1 MEGQYPNDMK
11 NSRSYPPQN
20 QITHLEMDY
29 RVNQRILNRG
39 LTNNCE
45 SIKETFNICSHQGNA
60 NQNFP
65 EILLYTNQ
73 NGEDK
78 KFQ

>member
-1 MEGQYPNDMK
+1 
-11 NSRSYPPQN
+11 
-20 QITHLEMDY
+20 MDY
-29 RVNQRILNRG
+29 RANQRILNRG

-65 EILLYTNQ
+65 EIPPYTNQ